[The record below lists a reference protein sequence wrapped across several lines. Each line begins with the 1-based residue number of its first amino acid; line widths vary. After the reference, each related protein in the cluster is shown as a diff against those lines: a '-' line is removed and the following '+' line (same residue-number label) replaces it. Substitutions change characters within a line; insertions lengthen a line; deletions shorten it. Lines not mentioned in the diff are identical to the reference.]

1 MATPKYNEPGKKK
14 NMPATT
20 RGVGKAT
27 PMPKVTKKGLPGGTN
42 MSRMAADD
50 KSRQN
55 PVFKSVSGYGKNL
68 FKEVKDFGRTYRAL
82 DNAINAVGPGTDA
95 RANRLREQED
105 KDFGQLMGALLQGR
119 RYK

>member
-1 MATPKYNEPGKKK
+1 MATPKYNDPGKKK
-14 NMPATT
+14 NMPTT
-20 RGVGKAT
+20 GRGVGKAT
-27 PMPKVTKKGLPGGTN
+27 PMPKVTKKGLPKGTN

-55 PVFKSVSGYGKNL
+55 PVFRSVAGYGKNL
-68 FKEVKDFGRTYRAL
+68 FKEAKEYARTYRAL
-82 DNAINAVGPGTDA
+82 DNATNAVGPGTDT
-95 RANRLREQED
+95 RASKLRDQED